1 MRDRKLK
8 MLGIGAAAVIVVAV
22 VVMLLWNA
30 LLPTIFG
37 VPSIGFL
44 QALGLLILSRLLFGG
59 FGGRGMFWRHGRE
72 MRERWMAMTPE
83 QREALFQQGFGHH
96 HGGRGHCHPFAH
108 RGRRGCHRRDE
119 QQPQQNTAEDK
130 SAANDKPE

>member
-8 MLGIGAAAVIVVAV
+8 MLGIGVAGAIVVAV

-30 LLPTIFG
+30 LLPAIFG
-37 VPSIGFL
+37 VASIGFL
-44 QALGLLILSRLLFGG
+44 QALGLLILCRLLFGG

-83 QREALFQQGFGHH
+83 QREALFQHGFGHR
-96 HGGRGHCHPFAH
+96 HGHPFAH
-108 RGRRGCHRRDE
+108 RGRRGCHGRDE
-119 QQPQQNTAEDK
+119 RPAPQQAAEEK
-130 SAANDKPE
+130 PAASDKPE

>member
-8 MLGIGAAAVIVVAV
+8 MLGIGVVAAIVVSV

-44 QALGLLILSRLLFGG
+44 QALGLLILCRLLFGG

-83 QREALFQQGFGHH
+83 QRDAFFQQGFGHR

-108 RGRRGCHRRDE
+108 RGRRGCHDRDE
-119 QQPQQNTAEDK
+119 RQTPQN
-130 SAANDKPE
+130 SADEKPVATDKPE